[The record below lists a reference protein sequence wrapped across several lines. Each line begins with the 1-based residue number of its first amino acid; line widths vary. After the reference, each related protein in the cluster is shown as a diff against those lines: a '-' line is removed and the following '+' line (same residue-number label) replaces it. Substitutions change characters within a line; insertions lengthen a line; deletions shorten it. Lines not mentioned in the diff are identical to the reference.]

1 MTNLQQL
8 QEEETKNLKK
18 IAEDIKQLILER
30 SFNNRM
36 GLSVIKEDVAIN
48 NLSDLFNRNL
58 DNLIQKAYQLG
69 QQDMLE
75 RVREIISDKIDGLRI
90 NNSSIFEHGDY
101 YKKEDILKALDNLKK
116 QI

>member
-1 MTNLQQL
+1 MTNLQP
-8 QEEETKNLKK
+8 QEEKSIHNDWLERYFDKFGGNDRFMNLDYF
-18 IAEDIKQLILER
+18 EVRTFILEEIEK
-30 SFNNRM
+30 SY
-36 GLSVIKEDVAIN
+36 A
-48 NLSDLFNRNL
+48 
-58 DNLIQKAYQLG
+58 LG

-75 RVREIISDKIDGLRI
+75 MVREIISDKIDGLRI